1 MIFYPIIKSF
11 ARAVVTCGLAG
22 ALVSAQ
28 ADVYKWVDENG
39 DVQFS
44 DHIPAKDSQLGHDVL
59 NKQGVVVDTVDSP
72 KTPEE
77 LRIIREQE
85 ELAEIRRQEAEK
97 QAARDKALLKSF
109 TSIEELIEAHEE
121 RIGLIDQSILVSKG
135 RIRKQQIE
143 LTKLK
148 QRRQSFIDRGMDI
161 PDWLDENEFL
171 VLEKIAIMENYI
183 REREEEKQELEQEF
197 EKDYNRYK
205 EISQRSFSAR

>member
-1 MIFYPIIKSF
+1 MSSIRIVNSVILTAALS
-11 ARAVVTCGLAG
+11 LA
-22 ALVSAQ
+22 AHAE
-28 ADVYKWVDENG
+28 VYKWIDENG

-44 DHIPAKDSQLGHDVL
+44 DRIPVEDSQLGHDVL
-59 NKQGVVVDTVDSP
+59 NKQGIVVDTVDSP

-85 ELAEIRRQEAEK
+85 ELAEIKRREAEK

-109 TSIEELIEAHEE
+109 TSIEELVNAHEE

-148 QRRQSFIDRGMDI
+148 QRRQSFIDRGMEA

-171 VLEKIAIMENYI
+171 VLEKIAIMEGYI
-183 REREEEKQELEQEF
+183 RDREEEKKELEQEF
-197 EKDYNRYK
+197 NKDYKRYK
-205 EISQRSFSAR
+205 EITQRSFSAR